1 MHRVFKKNGVFTIPF
16 IPFLTN
22 IAVKT
27 FKAVNNHTYC
37 PTIFCTA
44 NNSWMLARERQ
55 QICEN
60 YWITQYLMNTLYIQT
75 TLSITIFTTKV
86 LPSWK
91 KKRDR
96 EPPDNPHYLRNTP
109 LQRKGNYQNHQ
120 GYNTKWSQVTK
131 ITKKKKEGRG
141 GGRSVSTDR
150 LQVNKTTTTQPFST
164 RAFSLL
170 WILKSFKEKNN
181 GINCKGDKTA
191 NHPDTN
197 HALLIVLLVVL
208 SIELFIYQS
217 TYVCIQISG
226 LWTRSDL

>member
-1 MHRVFKKNGVFTIPF
+1 MIYNDFLMHRVFKKNGVFTIPF

-91 KKRDR
+91 KETENRRTTHTIYGTRLYK
-96 EPPDNPHYLRNTP
+96 E
-109 LQRKGNYQNHQ
+109 KEII
-120 GYNTKWSQVTK
+120 K
-131 ITKKKKEGRG
+131 ITK
-141 GGRSVSTDR
+141 VT
-150 LQVNKTTTTQPFST
+150 
-164 RAFSLL
+164 
-170 WILKSFKEKNN
+170 
-181 GINCKGDKTA
+181 
-191 NHPDTN
+191 
-197 HALLIVLLVVL
+197 
-208 SIELFIYQS
+208 
-217 TYVCIQISG
+217 
-226 LWTRSDL
+226 TRSDHR